1 MKHTA
6 PPQEQDAGLGP
17 DSVQVEPRV
26 IAVGDLLAATLI
38 VTGYP
43 AEVGPGWLEP
53 LLTYPGRLDVSL
65 HVEPVPAA
73 TASARL
79 RRQRARLEA
88 SRRIGHRR
96 GGLDDPETEAAAA
109 DAAELAWR
117 VARGEGKLFR
127 AGLYLT
133 VYAPDR
139 EQLAGELSAVRALA
153 ESMLLRCQPA
163 TWRML
168 QGWTTCLPLGT
179 DRLQAVRTFDTE
191 ALAACFPFA
200 SPDLPRSA
208 AGSGSG
214 VGEVLYGLNA
224 AASGMVLWDRF
235 AQDNH
240 NSVTLARSGAGK
252 SYLTKLEVL
261 RLLYQGVQ
269 VRVVDPEDEYARLA
283 DAAGGTVI
291 RPGAPGVR
299 INPFDLPPDGTP
311 DPLTRRV
318 LFLHSFLA
326 VLLGQAFPP
335 SEKALLDAAVL
346 SAYRAVG
353 ITGDPATHHLPA
365 PLLSGLAAALAGME
379 DPAAGRLAA
388 QLAPYTTGSHRQL
401 FDGPTTHRADGH
413 LAVYS
418 LREVPDELKPAATML
433 CLDAVWRTV
442 TDPADRR
449 PRLVVIDEAWLLMR
463 DEHSARFLHRMAKS
477 SRKHWAGLAVVTQDT
492 ADLLATDLGRA
503 VVANAATQILLRQAP
518 QAIDA
523 VTEAFR
529 LSAGEAAY
537 LLTAPR
543 GEALLCAGPGQ
554 RAAFTAAASPAEHRL
569 ITTDPGELA
578 DGER

>member
-283 DAAGGTVI
+283 DAAAARSSAPVRPVCASI
-291 RPGAPGVR
+291 RSTSRPTARRTRSPAVCCSCTPSSPSSSAR
-299 INPFDLPPDGTP
+299 RSRPP
-311 DPLTRRV
+311 
-318 LFLHSFLA
+318 
-326 VLLGQAFPP
+326 
-335 SEKALLDAAVL
+335 
-346 SAYRAVG
+346 
-353 ITGDPATHHLPA
+353 
-365 PLLSGLAAALAGME
+365 
-379 DPAAGRLAA
+379 
-388 QLAPYTTGSHRQL
+388 
-401 FDGPTTHRADGH
+401 
-413 LAVYS
+413 
-418 LREVPDELKPAATML
+418 
-433 CLDAVWRTV
+433 
-442 TDPADRR
+442 RR
-449 PRLVVIDEAWLLMR
+449 PCWM
-463 DEHSARFLHRMAKS
+463 
-477 SRKHWAGLAVVTQDT
+477 
-492 ADLLATDLGRA
+492 
-503 VVANAATQILLRQAP
+503 
-518 QAIDA
+518 
-523 VTEAFR
+523 R
-529 LSAGEAAY
+529 LSSA
-537 LLTAPR
+537 LTAPS
-543 GEALLCAGPGQ
+543 
-554 RAAFTAAASPAEHRL
+554 ASPATPPPTTCPHRCSPASPPHSPAWRTRL
-569 ITTDPGELA
+569 PGGSPPSSPPTPRA
-578 DGER
+578 ATGSCSTAPPPTGRTGIWPSTRCARSPTS